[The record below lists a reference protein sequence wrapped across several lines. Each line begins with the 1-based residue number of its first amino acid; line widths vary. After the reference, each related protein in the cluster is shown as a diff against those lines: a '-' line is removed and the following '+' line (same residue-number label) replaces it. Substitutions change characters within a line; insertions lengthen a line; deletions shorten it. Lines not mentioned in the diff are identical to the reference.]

1 MNQLILPV
9 KLIFL
14 LLAVFTS
21 ACKTAYSPS
30 PALGQA
36 SFVKDPITESLFQD
50 QSSTI
55 SEEDI
60 RRLLDGEISLPEKAR
75 MAIYNFGEHSLSK
88 YYNSWSYDEEY
99 LKLKQ
104 NYLDTLSEKMK
115 SSDKVVKT
123 MIIPSILTSASPSV
137 TNLRESAVRVQA
149 DLLLVFKTTSDI
161 YYRYKVFKKDEA
173 KAFATVEAVMLDIRT
188 GVVPF
193 TTITTKEKLLVK
205 STSSMDVQELRK
217 EAEQQALSLALAET
231 ADKIVDFLEESP

>member
-1 MNQLILPV
+1 MKYTYLSL
-9 KLIFL
+9 LIF
-14 LLAVFTS
+14 
-21 ACKTAYSPS
+21 
-30 PALGQA
+30 
-36 SFVKDPITESLFQD
+36 ITGLCSCRTNYPPQSSYLRQETGGVVDSIKESLFKD

-60 RRLLDGEISLPEKAR
+60 QRLLEGEISLPEKAR
-75 MAIYNFGEHSLSK
+75 IAIYNFGEHSISK

-104 NYLDTLSEKMK
+104 TYLDTLSDKMK
-115 SSDKVVKT
+115 ASDKVVKT
-123 MIIPSILTSASPSV
+123 ILMPSILTSASPSV

-173 KAFATVEAVMLDIRT
+173 KAFATVEAVILDIRT

-193 TTITTKEKLLVK
+193 TTISTKEKLLLK
-205 STSSMDVQELRK
+205 SSANMDVQELRK
-217 EAEQQALSLALAET
+217 EAEQQALSLALEET
-231 ADKIVDFLEESP
+231 ADKIVLFLEESQ